1 MEDGAVR
8 LTSTDGTVV
17 ELRPVRY
24 QFPAAVGAGP
34 RDWDANWLVIRGDVH
49 LPDERHWHFL
59 DPCLTTWEGAD
70 LAGWLRSVAAGEVEA
85 RPFPGDEERL
95 LVFTEPNL
103 GFSLAATGGGVRDVR
118 VHFSLEAAPPWS
130 NPPAPDAE
138 LYDFFVIVST
148 TVGDLTRAI
157 DEWDGQRAA
166 FPPR

>member
-17 ELRPVRY
+17 ELQPLRY
-24 QFPAAVGAGP
+24 QFPAAAGAGP
-34 RDWDANWLVIRGDVH
+34 QDWDANWLVIRGDVH
-49 LPDERHWHFL
+49 LPDGRRWHFQ
-59 DPCLTTWEGAD
+59 DPCLTTWEAAE

-85 RPFPGDEERL
+85 HPLPPDEDRL
-95 LVFTEPNL
+95 LAFTEPNL
-103 GFSLAATGGGVRDVR
+103 GFSLGSTGEGASQIR

-130 NPPAPDAE
+130 RPPEADAE

-148 TVGDLTRAI
+148 TVADLTRAV
-157 DEWDGQRAA
+157 DEWDGERAA